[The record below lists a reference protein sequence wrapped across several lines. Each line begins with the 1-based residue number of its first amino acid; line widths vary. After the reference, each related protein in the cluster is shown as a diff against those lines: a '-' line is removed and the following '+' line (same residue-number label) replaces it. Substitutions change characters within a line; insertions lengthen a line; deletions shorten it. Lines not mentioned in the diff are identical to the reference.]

1 MPHTRVWMVFVALG
15 LAFASSLATAQTSQP
30 LGHKIPQ
37 KQAQLPPAPVGPLS
51 QIPMEQIPPA
61 PPHVSYQHGLLTIV
75 AQNSTLAAI
84 LLDVRKLTGAS
95 IDVPPNATE
104 RVVTRLGPGP
114 ARDVLAGL
122 LNGTRFNYVMVGSP
136 SDPAVL
142 SALLLT
148 AKPAGGPGGGAAANT
163 SVAMVD
169 ESTPAFPPERVP
181 PPIAAQVGN
190 PTAADAEAEADDGDN
205 DNENNEEDAQAAGD
219 TAGQAVVQQQDPT
232 AEQLQQM
239 REKLKPPPNAPRPPL
254 LVAPPDAPTPP
265 Q

>member
-1 MPHTRVWMVFVALG
+1 MALG
-15 LAFASSLATAQTSQP
+15 LAFVSSLATAQASQP
-30 LGHKIPQ
+30 LGNKTRK
-37 KQAQLPPAPVGPLS
+37 KQAQLPSPPVGPLS

-95 IDVPPNATE
+95 IDVPSGATE
-104 RVVTRLGPGP
+104 RVVARLGPGP

-122 LNGTRFNYVMVGSP
+122 LNGTSFNYVMVGSP
-136 SDPAVL
+136 SDPEAL

-148 AKPAGGPGGGAAANT
+148 AKPGGGSGGATTANT

-169 ESTPAFPPERVP
+169 QSALIPAMAP
-181 PPIAAQVGN
+181 PPVAARGASPAV
-190 PTAADAEAEADDGDN
+190 AEAEADDSDSDN
-205 DNENNEEDAQAAGD
+205 DNDNDENAEAAGDAAGQAAGQPQEAPETD
-219 TAGQAVVQQQDPT
+219 EQRQQ
-232 AEQLQQM
+232 
-239 REKLKPPPNAPRPPL
+239 RFEKMKPPPNAPPPPL
-254 LVAPPDAPTPP
+254 VTPPNPATPP